1 MGSVSSID
9 PDKAYNYH
17 TAFDIHPT
25 EVVFN
30 VDINANQKNIRN
42 IALDR
47 NSDNSAATVGMVKEL
62 IPFTTNNIYR
72 QYFDEFFNDEDKY
85 KISTTSSGVSFT
97 GLNPDIQFIPKNI
110 DKIKVDGLH
119 VDSYG
124 LTMTVPHSQE
134 FTKCLVIS
142 FWRNKKNESIFTCY
156 RLQSWDK
163 IKI

>member
-1 MGSVSSID
+1 M
-9 PDKAYNYH
+9 
-17 TAFDIHPT
+17 
-25 EVVFN
+25 VFN

-47 NSDNSAATVGMVKEL
+47 NSDNSAATVGMLKEL

-72 QYFDEFFNDEDKY
+72 QHFDEFYDFLIHHLEL
-85 KISTTSSGVSFT
+85 GFT

-134 FTKCLVIS
+134 FTICLVIS

-156 RLQSWDK
+156 RYQSWDK
-163 IKI
+163 IKM

>member
-1 MGSVSSID
+1 MGSASSID
-9 PDKAYNYH
+9 PDKVYDYH

-47 NSDNSAATVGMVKEL
+47 NSDNSAATVGMLKEL

-72 QYFDEFFNDEDKY
+72 QHFDEFYDFLIHHLEL
-85 KISTTSSGVSFT
+85 GFT

-134 FTKCLVIS
+134 FTICLVIS
-142 FWRNKKNESIFTCY
+142 FWRNKKMNLFSHVIGTNLGTKLKCN
-156 RLQSWDK
+156 K
-163 IKI
+163 NTNI